1 MPTKYVN
8 ELEEQVF
15 VKYLFQFLEDAI
27 RRKVDVRKM
36 LEIVEKDHKIAQI

>member
-15 VKYLFQFLEDAI
+15 LQYLFKFLEDAI

-36 LEIVEKDHKIAQI
+36 LEIAERDHKIAQN